1 MIVIGIIFVIETY
14 SVIVFPV
21 IAVIS
26 VTHKRQDFLHEKK
39 KGKKVHW
46 VKHVTDL
53 YDNEP

>member
-39 KGKKVHW
+39 REKSSLSE
-46 VKHVTDL
+46 TR
-53 YDNEP
+53 YRFIRQ